1 MHTRNHHPRATFEG
15 LVNRA
20 VLAAGF
26 ASFFQNHSQGAPKF
40 FTRASSPAR
49 PSRLKRAA
57 VAGVCAFA
65 ILAGAKRCAADDL
78 DRLID
83 AVHQVETSGR
93 LGAIKGDGGRA
104 LGPLQIHRAYWL
116 DSRVPGRYED
126 CARLDY
132 SRRVFRA
139 YMARYAPRVRDFET
153 LARIHNGGPKGHKKP
168 ATKPYWRK
176 VERNLKP

>member
-20 VLAAGF
+20 VLAIGF
-26 ASFFQNHSQGAPKF
+26 ASFFQNHSQGTPRLFA
-40 FTRASSPAR
+40 RASAPAR
-49 PSRLKRAA
+49 SSRLKRAA

-65 ILAGAKRCAADDL
+65 LLAGAKRCAADDL

-153 LARIHNGGPKGHKKP
+153 LARIHNGGPRGNKKT
-168 ATKPYWRK
+168 ATRAYWRK
-176 VERNLKP
+176 VKGHLK